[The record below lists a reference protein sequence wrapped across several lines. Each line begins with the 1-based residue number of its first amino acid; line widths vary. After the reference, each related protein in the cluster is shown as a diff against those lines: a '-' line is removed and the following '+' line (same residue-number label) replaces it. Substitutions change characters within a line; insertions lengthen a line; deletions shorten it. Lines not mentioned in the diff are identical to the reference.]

1 MRGSLITRA
10 LVALSAL
17 SVTLGITQAQPV
29 QLAFWN
35 FNDSNT
41 VVDGGVNGGTVAL
54 VGGTTASFASG
65 SPLDGPQNQG
75 YNTTTYATQ
84 GQGNLT
90 RGVQFNTPTTGYM
103 NVTVQFDVRWSN
115 TASKYLRFQY
125 TYDGVNW
132 INGPQ
137 LVAGAGDQWYS
148 QGPGAG
154 SRFSYSFFADTNADN
169 NPNFAFRILAEFA
182 PGTNSYF
189 GARDNN
195 AQGYSPSG
203 TLRYDLVEVRGE
215 VVPEPASMVALGVG
229 LAGLVG
235 LRRRNKR

>member
-182 PGTNSYF
+182 PGQN
-189 GARDNN
+189 
-195 AQGYSPSG
+195 GYVAANPPSTYGPGG

-229 LAGLVG
+229 LASLVG